1 MAAAGYRESAH
12 TLFLWEGVTNYLTE
26 DAVDAT
32 LRWTSRAAAGSIL
45 LFTYVHSDI
54 ITSPAAFVGT
64 ERLFA
69 SLEKVG
75 ERFTFGIH
83 QSQLR
88 EFLSRRG
95 LSLESDIGAAEYR
108 ARYFGEAARKM
119 RGHEFYRVV
128 FARVGAYAAQQD
140 AAAGAAQRV
149 PTVAW

>member
-1 MAAAGYRESAH
+1 MAGAGYRESAN

-32 LRWTSRAAAGSIL
+32 LRWCSRAAAGSIL

-54 ITSPAAFVGT
+54 ITSPAKFVGT

-75 ERFTFGIH
+75 ERFTFGTH
-83 QSQLR
+83 PSQLK

-95 LSLESDIGAAEYR
+95 LSLENDVGAAEYR
-108 ARYFGEAARKM
+108 ARYFGEAARNM
-119 RGHEFYRVV
+119 RGHEFYRVAL
-128 FARVGAYAAQQD
+128 ARVGEDGAQQG
-140 AAAGAAQRV
+140 AAALDSPAARRSGL
-149 PTVAW
+149 